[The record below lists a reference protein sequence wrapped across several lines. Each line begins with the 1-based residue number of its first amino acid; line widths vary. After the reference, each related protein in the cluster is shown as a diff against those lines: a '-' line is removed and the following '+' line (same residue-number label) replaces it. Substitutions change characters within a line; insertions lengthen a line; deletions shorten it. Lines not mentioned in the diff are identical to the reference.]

1 MKRTLLLICTLLCAN
16 VLMAQTRFW
25 VGNLQYEVTS
35 TNPSEVEVHDADT
48 STTNANIPTSV
59 TYGGTTYSVTSIGSL
74 AFSFA
79 IDQST
84 VFEYNNNLTS
94 VIIPNSVTII
104 GEAAFVGCNSLTSID
119 IPNSVISIG
128 NSAFENCESLTS
140 VNIPNSVAYIGENA
154 FSSCSSLTSSI
165 TIPNSVTSIGDGVF
179 YGCSSLTSV
188 NIPNSVSSIGNFA
201 FENCESLTSVNIP
214 NSVAYIGEN
223 AFSSCSSLT
232 SSITIP
238 NSVTSIGDGVF
249 YGCSSL
255 TSVNIPNSVSSIGN
269 FAFYGCSSLTSVN
282 IPNSVTSI
290 GNFAFRG
297 CSSLTSVTCLATNPP
312 ILEGNYVF
320 DRPNNATLT
329 VPCGSLEAY
338 SSSTSWDEFFNSRIE
353 EDCSGLEKAESTELS
368 VYPNPTS
375 CKLTFDNA
383 VERID
388 VIDISGK
395 TIQTYENASEINIES
410 LPAGVYHLRLTNNEK
425 AITRKIIKK

>member
-179 YGCSSLTSV
+179 S
-188 NIPNSVSSIGNFA
+188 
-201 FENCESLTSVNIP
+201 
-214 NSVAYIGEN
+214 
-223 AFSSCSSLT
+223 
-232 SSITIP
+232 
-238 NSVTSIGDGVF
+238 
-249 YGCSSL
+249 
-255 TSVNIPNSVSSIGN
+255 
-269 FAFYGCSSLTSVN
+269 GCSSLTSVN

>member
-1 MKRTLLLICTLLCAN
+1 MKRIIFAICTILCAN
-16 VLMAQTRFW
+16 VISAQTRFW
-25 VGNLQYEVTS
+25 VDSLQYEVTS
-35 TNPSEVEVHDADT
+35 TNPPEVEVHDANT
-48 STTNANIPTSV
+48 STTNANIPASV

-154 FSSCSSLTSSI
+154 FNSCSSLTSSITIPNSVTSIEDGLFSGCSSLTSVNIPNSVAYIGNYAFSGCSSLTSVNIPNSVAYIGENAFNSCSSLTSSI
-165 TIPNSVTSIGDGVF
+165 TIPNSVTSIGDGV
-179 YGCSSLTSV
+179 
-188 NIPNSVSSIGNFA
+188 
-201 FENCESLTSVNIP
+201 
-214 NSVAYIGEN
+214 
-223 AFSSCSSLT
+223 
-232 SSITIP
+232 
-238 NSVTSIGDGVF
+238 
-249 YGCSSL
+249 
-255 TSVNIPNSVSSIGN
+255 
-269 FAFYGCSSLTSVN
+269 FYGCSSLTSVN

-338 SSSTSWDEFFNSRIE
+338 SASTSLWNVFFADRIE
-353 EDCSGLEKAESTELS
+353 EDCSGLEKAESTELR

-375 CKLTFDNA
+375 SKLTFDNT

-395 TIQTYENASEINIES
+395 TLQTYENASEINIEA
-410 LPAGVYHLRLTNNEK
+410 LPAGVYHLRMTIGDK
-425 AITRKIIKK
+425 TTTRKVIKE

>member
-128 NSAFENCESLTS
+128 NS
-140 VNIPNSVAYIGENA
+140 
-154 FSSCSSLTSSI
+154 
-165 TIPNSVTSIGDGVF
+165 
-179 YGCSSLTSV
+179 
-188 NIPNSVSSIGNFA
+188 A